1 MSPTMTSDA
10 PRIGLFGPYVSRNL
24 GDTATQMAAIQ
35 NLRRRCPSVQLIGI
49 APEPEDTLHSLGIP
63 AFPLSG
69 LGPTAGDLHPYVDK
83 ASAAQSDAWRRPYS
97 PVLVGRIDRFVRT
110 LDLLIV
116 SGGGQFDDF
125 WGGAWNH
132 PWSMLLWT
140 ALARRHGVPV
150 IYLAVG
156 VDGLKAPLSRRFSV
170 AALRLANWRTFRDP
184 VSLEIMR
191 EMGFRKAASVCPDLV
206 FALDAL
212 PSDTDST
219 VKAASRFVVLSPIS
233 QKTWTR
239 QETEVHERYL
249 EMLIALG
256 KKLAASGYELR
267 IVCSQSAM
275 DTGDALALIG
285 RLREQ
290 GVSNVRLVDSPRVMD
305 FILAVKGADLVVASR
320 LHGVILSLLAGC
332 PVVALA
338 HLGKVQAVMREF
350 GLSDY
355 CHLLQKTD
363 YDALQASVA
372 SALSRRDVLR
382 GRVAAVANTLRLK
395 LAGVFDEV
403 LRHSRRG
410 CNASPHRAST
420 ANCREAGP

>member
-1 MSPTMTSDA
+1 MTSDT
-10 PRIGLFGPYVSRNL
+10 PRVGLFGPYVSRNL
-24 GDTATQMAAIQ
+24 GDTATQMAVIQ
-35 NLRRRCPSVQLIGI
+35 NLRRRCPRVQLIGVS
-49 APEPEDTLHSLGIP
+49 PEPEDTLDSLGIP

-69 LGPTAGDLHPYVDK
+69 LGPMAGDLHPYVDK

-97 PVLVGRIDRFVRT
+97 PVLVSRIDRFVRT

-170 AALRLANWRTFRDP
+170 AALRLANWRLFRDP
-184 VSLEIMR
+184 VSLETMQ
-191 EMGFRKAASVCPDLV
+191 EMGFRNEALVCPDLV
-206 FALDAL
+206 FALDAGASNPNAPL
-212 PSDTDST
+212 EAP
-219 VKAASRFVVLSPIS
+219 SRFVVLSPIS
-233 QKTWTR
+233 RKTWSR
-239 QETEVHERYL
+239 QETAVHERYL
-249 EMLIALG
+249 DMLLALG
-256 KKLAASGYELR
+256 GKLADSGYELR

-275 DTGDALALIG
+275 DTGDALALAG

-290 GVSNVRLVDSPRVMD
+290 GVSNLRVVDSPRVMD
-305 FILAVKGADLVVASR
+305 FIQAVSGADLVVASR

-355 CHLLQKTD
+355 CHALQKTD
-363 YDALQASVA
+363 YEALQASVA

-382 GRVAAVANTLRLK
+382 GRVAAVANVLRLK
-395 LAGVFDEV
+395 LAGVFDGV
-403 LRHSRRG
+403 LRHLRRG
-410 CNASPHRAST
+410 CNTSPECAST